1 MKHWLTML
9 LLALLL
15 TVPALALEASGT
27 EDDLFTEVCGLW
39 ALQPDSPDS
48 PLGDGVYFHVDGT
61 CALYDASGW
70 DGGDIRGMTF
80 RTAGTWQ
87 VQGDTLRVEVDGVAH
102 TLPADHLTWPE
113 WAYNAGLRI
122 DQSAYLPTET
132 GYQQIPVESVIPAE
146 ILSHIRAFHDVDV
159 IEDYEELPNV
169 PGGPMAF
176 ALLWDGE
183 RRLLLGYQLQDGAW
197 VNTLDTVDAIPQID
211 LPHVNLTVS
220 RGGGSWEMNGSLW
233 YSEEQRDVAYP
244 QGPQVGVWTGDG
256 EIIMERVEF
265 VWENG
270 GFRLMHYGHNP
281 NCMIDVVEDQLVFY
295 NISGPENWWARCTFD
310 TRIGAVDFYD
320 LPRRVTEI
328 RFSGE
333 DAPPIPESDEENALA
348 LQDVTLRK
356 NKKYS
361 VYLGPGKHYG
371 RAANGKAAVST
382 NGWVQVFGQYDGWLL
397 VQYAVSAEQYRFGW
411 ITADA
416 LAPGQEVA
424 ELPLVFG
431 DWMNNELAV
440 SLTDDPLNSQTE
452 LVTLPR
458 WTNMERLAVLGDG
471 YAFVRVT
478 LNGKE
483 WWGFVPAWLLGHG

>member
-1 MKHWLTML
+1 MKYLLTM

-15 TVPALALEASGT
+15 TVSALALEAPGT
-27 EDDLFTEVCGLW
+27 EDDLHTELCGLW

-48 PLGDGVYFHVDGT
+48 PLGDGVYFHVDGA

-80 RTAGTWQ
+80 RAAGTWQ
-87 VQGDTLRVEVDGVAH
+87 VQGDTLRVEVGGVTH
-102 TLPADHLTWPE
+102 TLSADHLTWPE
-113 WAYNAGLRI
+113 WDYNEGLRI
-122 DQSAYLPTET
+122 GESAYLPTET
-132 GYQQIPVESVIPAE
+132 GYQQIAVESVIPAE

-183 RRLLLGYQLQDGAW
+183 RRLLLGYQLQEGVW
-197 VNTLDTVDAIPQID
+197 VNTLDAEDAIPQID
-211 LPHVNLTVS
+211 LPHVSLTVS
-220 RGGGSWEMNGSLW
+220 KGGGSWGNSLW
-233 YSEEQRDVAYP
+233 YSPNEHDFVYP
-244 QGPQVGVWTGDG
+244 DAPAFGVYTSNG
-256 EIIMERVEF
+256 ETIEERVEYI
-265 VWENG
+265 WQNG
-270 GFRLMHYGHNP
+270 GFHLIHYGDDP
-281 NCMIDVVEDQLVFY
+281 VTMVDVVEDQLVFY
-295 NISGPENWWARCTFD
+295 NISGPETWWARCNFD
-310 TRIGAVDFYD
+310 TQIGAVDFYD
-320 LPRRVTEI
+320 LPRRITDV

-333 DAPPIPESDEENALA
+333 DAPPIPESDEENALI
-348 LQDVTLRK
+348 LQDVTLRQ
-356 NKKYS
+356 NKKYP
-361 VYLGPGKHYG
+361 VYMGPGRHYG
-371 RAANGKAAVST
+371 RAAKGKAAVST
-382 NGWVQVFGQYDGWLL
+382 KGWVQVFGQYDGWLL

-416 LAPGQEVA
+416 LAPGQEAA

-440 SLTDDPLNSQTE
+440 PLTDDPLNSQTE

-471 YAFVRVT
+471 FALVRVT
-478 LNGKE
+478 LDGSE